1 VQVGSHVPFF
11 ELNAELRFDR
21 ERAYGFRLD
30 IPSGTAVRF
39 EPGETKGV
47 TLVAVDGN
55 RVVHGGSGLIGG
67 ELSEDNKAVAL
78 ERAKERGFLGVE

>member
-1 VQVGSHVPFF
+1 M
-11 ELNAELRFDR
+11 
-21 ERAYGFRLD
+21 
-30 IPSGTAVRF
+30 RF